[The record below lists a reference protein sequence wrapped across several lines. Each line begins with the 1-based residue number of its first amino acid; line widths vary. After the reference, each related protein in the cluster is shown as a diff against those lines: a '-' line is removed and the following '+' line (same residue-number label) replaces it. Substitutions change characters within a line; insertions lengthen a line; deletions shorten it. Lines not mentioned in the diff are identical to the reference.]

1 MEAPHF
7 NVMTDLTKPCPHC
20 GIPACGKEA
29 RLWTQVPDEIPVAV
43 MFDGSLFDVMGE
55 DYFSLHIASLA
66 YADLPGFMKEWNEC
80 YGWNEFEGY
89 ESRRILPEELS
100 ASLKLIRQAGLSDWL
115 MNDFIIYH
123 DTFLSFMQ
131 SHHVTENGL
140 YILRS

>member
-1 MEAPHF
+1 MDIPHF

-29 RLWTQVPDEIPVAV
+29 WLWTHVPDETPVAV
-43 MFDGSLFDVMGE
+43 MFDGSLFDVMSE
-55 DYFSLHIASLA
+55 DFFSLHITSLV

-89 ESRRILPEELS
+89 ESRPILPEELS
-100 ASLKLIRQAGLSDWL
+100 ASLKLIREAGLSDWL
-115 MNDFIIYH
+115 MNDFIVYH
-123 DTFLSFMQ
+123 DAFLSFMQ
-131 SHHVTENGL
+131 SHPVTENGL